1 MKKSILSLIA
11 GAIVA
16 LASCSQTDEMPGQPQ
31 EGEQLATFT
40 IQTPAVTRAD
50 VAGLSRYIVEV
61 YEGTTATGTFAER
74 VEDSAGTLIV
84 HLKKNTDYTFL
95 F

>member
-16 LASCSQTDEMPGQPQ
+16 LASCSQSDEMPGQPQ

-40 IQTPAVTRAD
+40 IQTPVMTRT
-50 VAGLSRYIVEV
+50 AGKLGRYIVEA
-61 YEGTTATGTFAER
+61 YEGNTATGTPVA
-74 VEDSAGTLIV
+74 
-84 HLKKNTDYTFL
+84 
-95 F
+95 